1 MNPNMSPM
9 PQQPQ
14 RPQYQQPSN
23 QQPTMRMPPVPQPQP
38 VQQPQQPQYVTPVQQ
53 TSETPKKP
61 KTGNVVMLSIGL
73 LLFLVYAV
81 GVFLFT
87 GVYTATGVCSI
98 IFALVAFVL
107 AFLMPKFAAKGGDIQ
122 AVFFGIPMMGFAVYY
137 FFAEVFVSVVFLLF
151 QTLISF
157 KIALFL
163 QLVILVAFLV
173 ISIISFTAQR
183 TSAANSQARTS
194 QAANWGMQTVD
205 VQTIVEQAKIK
216 GGSPALME
224 ALDHL
229 EDTVRYS
236 DPFGRNMPAIQE
248 VEGRIYAKLSELR
261 GIAECGDEPSEM
273 AVIQQLEALYA
284 ERSRKLMLLK

>member
-1 MNPNMSPM
+1 MNPNMPSM
-9 PQQPQ
+9 PQ
-14 RPQYQQPSN
+14 QQPSN
-23 QQPTMRMPPVPQPQP
+23 QQPTMQMPPA
-38 VQQPQQPQYVTPVQQ
+38 QQPQYIAPVRQ
-53 TSETPKKP
+53 TAEMSKKS

-98 IFALVAFVL
+98 IFAVVAFVL

-122 AVFFGIPMMGFAVYY
+122 AIFFGIPMMGFAVYY

-183 TSAANSQARTS
+183 TSAANSQARAN
-194 QAANWGMQTVD
+194 QATNWSMQTVD
-205 VQTIVEQAKIK
+205 VQTVVSQAKSR
-216 GGSPALME
+216 GGSSALMK

-248 VEGRIYAKLSELR
+248 VEGRIYAKLAELR
-261 GIAECGDEPSEM
+261 EIAEHGDEPSEM
-273 AVIQQLEALYA
+273 AVVQQLEALYA
-284 ERSRKLMLLK
+284 ERSQKLMLFK